1 MFAPVAGVKYH
12 GFVDPSG
19 GTVDTM
25 TLAVAHPEHGRGVV
39 DCVVERRP
47 PFSPDDV
54 TREFAAPLA
63 QYGMKQV
70 IGDRYGGEW
79 PRERFCQHG
88 IVRAR
93 GVAEEGHLLDP
104 LALLNR
110 GTVELLDSPRLLA
123 QLGALERRTARG
135 GRDIIDH
142 APSAHDDLA
151 NAAGGAL
158 TLLRLGARP
167 RAPQIY
173 FVDLSTT
180 RPTVNGAAVHP
191 APVPDATD
199 KDGEPALVFG
209 GAQSQAPRP
218 LSPRLTRFVQGDGA
232 PVAPETLQAAAVL
245 RGLPMHGNRGP
256 GD

>member
-1 MFAPVAGVKYH
+1 MPGRLVLAPVDGVKYDA
-12 GFVDPSG
+12 FVDPSG
-19 GTVDTM
+19 GSVDSM
-25 TLAVAHPEHGRGVV
+25 TLAVAHQEHGRGVV

-54 TREFAAPLA
+54 TKEFAALLA

-70 IGDRYGGEW
+70 VGDRYGGEW

-88 IVRAR
+88 IVYDL
-93 GVAEEGHLLDP
+93 AEQAKSDIYLDLLVLLNSGTIDLLDQ
-104 LALLNR
+104 
-110 GTVELLDSPRLLA
+110 PRLLA

-135 GRDIIDH
+135 GRDTIDH

-151 NAAGGAL
+151 NAAAGAL

-180 RPTVNGAAVHP
+180 RPTVNGAAVPPGARPRRHGQGRR
-191 APVPDATD
+191 ARARLRRGAIRRHVHCRPD
-199 KDGEPALVFG
+199 
-209 GAQSQAPRP
+209 
-218 LSPRLTRFVQGDGA
+218 
-232 PVAPETLQAAAVL
+232 
-245 RGLPMHGNRGP
+245 
-256 GD
+256 